1 MSYLIRFENWLRSG
15 WFKPLLIGLILLN
28 LYVFYTWYQKTSN
41 LDSHS
46 GVNNAVITGLKAE
59 RDRIKSIATSEC
71 TSKGMQQYMN
81 GEIGPIDSG
90 ANQIDGTKPKPVET
104 LKSGLEEATV
114 RILSKKSSGSG
125 FFISPN
131 LVVTNRHVIEGADLK
146 QLFITSKFLGG
157 SPLPAKLITATPDN
171 AIANPDFALLQIEA
185 PAKQI
190 KPLAIG
196 GVPSSLQGVIASG
209 YPGSGIVGDMNG
221 ITPST
226 VYTSGEVSVVQPQA
240 NGVSLVVHTAKID
253 FGSSGGPLINRCGV
267 LVGVNTFLAPP
278 KQGESASITYY
289 ALSGGSLRSFLD
301 KSSVS
306 YSKSD
311 SICGSASSN

>member
-1 MSYLIRFENWLRSG
+1 MSYLFRFERWLKSG
-15 WFKPLLIGLILLN
+15 WFKPLLIALIIFN
-28 LYVFYTWYQKTSN
+28 LYVFYTWYQKVSG
-41 LDSHS
+41 LDSHT
-46 GVNNAVITGLKAE
+46 GVNNAVISGLKSE
-59 RDRIKSIATSEC
+59 RDRIKSILAGNCDSP
-71 TSKGMQQYMN
+71 GMKQYIN
-81 GEIGPIDSG
+81 GEIGPIDTS
-90 ANQIDGTKPKPVET
+90 ANQVDGTKPKPVET

-114 RILSKKSSGSG
+114 RILSKKSSGTG

-131 LVVTNRHVIEGADLK
+131 LIVTNRHVIEGADTK

-157 SPLPAKLITATPDN
+157 QPVPAKLITATPDN
-171 AIANPDFALLQIEA
+171 AIANPDFALLQVDA
-185 PAKQI
+185 VPKQI

-226 VYTSGEVSVVQPQA
+226 VYTSGEVSVVQPQP

-278 KQGESASITYY
+278 KEGQAASITYY
-289 ALSGGSLRSFLD
+289 ALSGGSLRTFLD
-301 KSSVS
+301 KNAVS

-311 SICGSASSN
+311 SVCGSVTSN